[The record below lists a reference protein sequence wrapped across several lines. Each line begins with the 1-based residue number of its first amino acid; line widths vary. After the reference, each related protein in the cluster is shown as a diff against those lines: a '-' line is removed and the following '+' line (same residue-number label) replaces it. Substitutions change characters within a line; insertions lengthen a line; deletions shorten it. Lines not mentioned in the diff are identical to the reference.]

1 MLISDYAAAIGLA
14 TLVVMLLAGTP
25 VGIAMITAGLV
36 GLLLGFGADIT
47 LDYLSTTFYR
57 EAASYAL
64 AAIPLFVLMGT
75 LGSSSQI
82 WARLFE
88 FVYRVVGRF
97 RGGLGMAIVAAGG
110 MFGAVSGSSTAG
122 AAALGKIV
130 VREAERYG
138 YERKFTLACTA
149 ASAAFAVMIPPS
161 ISFIVYALLTQTS
174 VARLFLAGMV
184 PGILSALAFMVLAY
198 LLALRNPDDMPR
210 GKRFSA
216 REQLKAGVETLPVF
230 GVVLLV
236 LGGIYTGIF
245 TPTEAGAVGAV
256 GIGIIAAIYSR
267 QQLSG
272 VLDAAREAAETTA
285 MIFFIIVGAFIFSR
299 FLSINRIPQDI
310 ASWVGELPLNRYAV
324 LALILVIYL
333 VMGTF
338 MDQLAIQV
346 LTIPIIFPVIVAMGF
361 DAYWFAVVFVKTVE
375 IGLITPPLGLNIYVL
390 SSVTKVPVVDAFRR
404 ITPFVVVD
412 ILLLAVLAAVPAISL
427 WLPNLALGQG

>member
-1 MLISDYAAAIGLA
+1 MIDYAAAIGLA
-14 TLVVMLLAGTP
+14 MLVVLLVAGTP
-25 VGIAMITAGLV
+25 VGVAMISAGLT

-75 LGSSSQI
+75 LGSDSQI
-82 WARLFE
+82 WSRLFE

-130 VREAERYG
+130 VSEAERYG

-149 ASAAFAVMIPPS
+149 AAAAFAVMIPPS
-161 ISFIVYALLTQTS
+161 ITLIVYALLTQTS

-184 PGILSALAFMVLAY
+184 PGIVSALAFMVLVY
-198 LLALRNPDDMPR
+198 LLSFRNPESMPK
-210 GKRFSA
+210 GAKFSA
-216 REQLKAGVETLPVF
+216 RDQLKAGVTTFPVF
-230 GVVLLV
+230 IVIAVV
-236 LGGIYTGIF
+236 LGGIYSGIF

-256 GIGIIAAIYSR
+256 GIGLIGAVYGKQYMR
-267 QQLSG
+267 G
-272 VLDAAREAAETTA
+272 VLNAAREAAETTA
-285 MIFFIIVGAFIFSR
+285 MIFFIIVGAFVFSR

-310 ASWVGELPLNRYAV
+310 ASWVGELPFNRFIV
-324 LALILVIYL
+324 LTIILVIYL
-333 VMGTF
+333 IMGCF

-346 LTIPIIFPVIVAMGF
+346 LTIPIIFPIIMAMDF
-361 DAYWFAVVFVKTVE
+361 DAYWFAIIFVKTVE

-390 SSVTKVPVVDAFRR
+390 SSVTKVPVGDAFRR
-404 ITPFVVVD
+404 ITPFVVTD
-412 ILLLAVLAAVPAISL
+412 LLLLAVLVAFPGIAL
-427 WLPNLALGQG
+427 WLPNLALGAG